1 MPNALKTI
9 SKNGDELRVGNYII
23 LFNSRDLEFALKGT
37 NPDGTL
43 GEYFRPDVE
52 VESEATKTGS
62 LPIDFE
68 HGEDTQ
74 VRGDVLGYVDWKTA
88 RRDERGWFVERVL
101 NRRAKYIQFLEE
113 LIEAGLIGNSSEA
126 DPQGVKRLDDGAIT
140 RWPLIRDTLTVR
152 PAEPQMLQGNALRAL
167 KALSNEFPA
176 AKRLLERSN
185 NHPGG
190 GSGAGAG
197 GADTGARSQNREPG
211 GKLSK
216 NREVKTM
223 NILEAIKKL
232 VPGLTPEQYDQIASI
247 LGLAGIAVSPSEEPV
262 VDEEGNE
269 LKSIPL
275 STVVS
280 ELKKLG
286 YPVVLP
292 GQKAAPAKKAVVRP
306 ALEKTPI
313 IEGGDDDEDDEQARA
328 VKTINAAHQ
337 LRYKDESEAQKTI
350 LSDVIGTDYRQ
361 RLYEQ
366 EIAYAKFLRAGERA
380 LDGKEI
386 KSLREMYFPLPRIV
400 DLINNGGYDV
410 RAIKVTQ
417 VEAIGEL
424 GGFAVPPN
432 RQAEIESR
440 MPGLTAV
447 RGGGARVVQ
456 LVNSNSIEIPVYR
469 GNTDRYMGMIRGQ
482 WGTETQQP
490 GEQNYQLDMVPTM
503 AHIYTYK
510 IPFSRSLVEDAAN
523 LVSLVQED
531 IVTTAAIDEDDVCL
545 TGDGVGK
552 ALGILPNGANDNG
565 LRAIN
570 SGAAAALTAGGIK
583 ALMRGI
589 ASQYRGQG
597 RWVANGDTLGAI
609 EQLTYVADGQ
619 FVFDD
624 LSETDKLLMR
634 PVFESGAMPD
644 VAAGTFP
651 LLFADMSG
659 YVVVERLGMSI
670 ERFMDSG
677 TGPNKI
683 EFHVRRRL
691 GGRISKPWLFAVQ
704 FVAENP

>member
-9 SKNGDELRVGNYII
+9 SKHGDELRVGNYII
-23 LFNSRDLEFALKGT
+23 LFNSRDLEFARKGA

-43 GEYFRPDVE
+43 GEYFRPEVE

-74 VRGDVLGYVDWKTA
+74 VRGEVLGYVDWKTA

-101 NRRAKYIQFLEE
+101 NRRKKYIRFLEE

-126 DPQGVKRLDDGAIT
+126 DPQGVKKLDDGAIT
-140 RWPLIRDTLTVR
+140 RWPLIRDTLTVI

-167 KALSNEFPA
+167 KNLSDEFPA
-176 AKRLLERSN
+176 AKRLLEKLN
-185 NHPGG
+185 IHPSG

-197 GADTGARSQNREPG
+197 GADTGARSWNRKAI
-211 GKLSK
+211 GKSST

-313 IEGGDDDEDDEQARA
+313 IEGGDDDDDDEEARA

-337 LRYKDESEAQKTI
+337 LRYKDEGEAQKTI
-350 LSDVIGTDYRQ
+350 LSDLIGADYRQ

-366 EIAYAKFLRAGERA
+366 EIAFAKYLRGGDRA
-380 LDGKEI
+380 LDAKEV
-386 KSLREMYFPLPRIV
+386 KALKALYFPVARVI
-400 DLINNGGYDV
+400 DLIKNGGYDV
-410 RAIKVTQ
+410 RSIKATQ

-432 RQAEIESR
+432 VQAEVDTR
-440 MPGLTAV
+440 LPGLTAV
-447 RGGGARVVQ
+447 RGGGAKVIQ
-456 LVNSNSIEIPVYR
+456 LVNSNSTEIPQYR
-469 GNTDRYMGMIRGQ
+469 GNSDRYIGLIRGQ
-482 WGTETQQP
+482 WGTETQAP
-490 GEQNYQLDMVPTM
+490 GDQNFKLDLVPVV

-510 IPFSRSLVEDAAN
+510 VPFSRSLVEDAAN
-523 LVSLVQED
+523 LVSVVQED
-531 IVTTAAIDEDDVCL
+531 IVTTAAIDEDDVFL

-552 ALGILPNGANDNG
+552 PLGILPGGANANS
-565 LRAIN
+565 ITEVV
-570 SGAAAALTAGGIK
+570 SGAAAALTAAGVK
-583 ALMRGI
+583 NLKRGVPT
-589 ASQYRGQG
+589 QYRGRG
-597 RWVANGDTLGAI
+597 RWVANSDTYSAI
-609 EQLTYVADGQ
+609 EVLTYTVDGH
-619 FVFDD
+619 FVFPD
-624 LSETDKLLMR
+624 LSEEETLLNR
-634 PVFESGAMPD
+634 PTFESGAMPD
-644 VAAGTFP
+644 IAAGTFP
-651 LLFADMSG
+651 LLFCDMFG
-659 YVVVERLGMSI
+659 YTIVERLGMTI
-670 ERFMDSG
+670 ERFMDSY
-677 TGPNKI
+677 TGPNKV
-683 EFHVRRRL
+683 EFHVRRRI
-691 GGRISKPWLFAVQ
+691 GGRLEKPWLFAVQ
-704 FVAENP
+704 KVAAS